1 VVAVKVWLGGEG
13 PSELG
18 TRADGGDDPGVI
30 EALLLKVEPTGWI
43 VGGALRWKYIRK
55 YRAGHAA
62 RGGDNHED
70 LHNVCGL
77 ALTAWEAGCEVL
89 AFARDVD
96 ADDRRAD
103 AIARGIALASEQ
115 FPMLV
120 VIGGVARPAIEG
132 WVLALV
138 GVRDADEL
146 SRARALELLR
156 ARTIEEKQ
164 ASAYVEIVSAAEL
177 DRLPVGCGSLAGW
190 IATARTRLG
199 RALRGR

>member
-1 VVAVKVWLGGEG
+1 MVAVKVWLGGEG

-18 TRADGGDDPGVI
+18 TRADGGDEPGVI

-43 VGGALRWKYIRK
+43 VDGALRWKHIRK

-70 LHNVCGL
+70 LHNVLGL
-77 ALTAWEAGCEVL
+77 ALIAWEAGCEVL
-89 AFARDVD
+89 GFARDVD
-96 ADDRRAD
+96 ADNRRAD
-103 AIARGIALASEQ
+103 AVVRGSALASER

-132 WVLALV
+132 WVLALL
-138 GVRDADEL
+138 GVRDSDAMSRTRALEFL
-146 SRARALELLR
+146 RARA
-156 ARTIEEKQ
+156 IEEKK
-164 ASAYVEIVSAAEL
+164 ASAYVEIVNAAEL
-177 DRLPVGCGSLAGW
+177 DSLPVGCDSLAGW
-190 IATARTRLG
+190 SSTARTHLG